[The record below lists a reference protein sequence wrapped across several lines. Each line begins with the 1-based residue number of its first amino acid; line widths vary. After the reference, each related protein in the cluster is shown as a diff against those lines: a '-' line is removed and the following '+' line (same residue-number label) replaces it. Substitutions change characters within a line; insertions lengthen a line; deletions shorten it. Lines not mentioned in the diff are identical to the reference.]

1 MSKLSPSLKA
11 LISAPYARPGYA
23 PAPRN
28 IRSVFQKIEEEA
40 SANNVGLLSWLTIST
55 AATMTMNSP
64 DSMIELFRL
73 ATKDKDHAHAVKTV
87 EQMRE
92 VGLKCIGFNG
102 IPRTINVLGQFRAN
116 LPDEIMN
123 SLNKTPSR
131 ELTTANVDDA
141 KARGR
146 GLWDSIYRPFETK
159 LLNKLAESHP
169 DLPVFI
175 LNSYSSLFT
184 DPSVSSRPV
193 KIGRVLTSLI
203 GITCLRAQTGVGPQV
218 TSHVFGLRKAFEDG
232 TYKAAGEEPVEGGE
246 WLADEEGNAWIL
258 NTVDKI
264 VEAIGGE
271 SGGTTFAPGIKA
283 KL

>member
-40 SANNVGLLSWLTIST
+40 SANNVGLPSWLTIST

-64 DSMIELFRL
+64 DSMLELFRL

-131 ELTTANVDDA
+131 ELTTANVDEA

-246 WLADEEGNAWIL
+246 WLAGEEGNAWIL

-271 SGGTTFAPGIKA
+271 SGGTTFAPRIKA

>member
-40 SANNVGLLSWLTIST
+40 STNNVGLPSWLTIST

-64 DSMIELFRL
+64 DSMLELFRL
-73 ATKDKDHAHAVKTV
+73 ATKDKDHAQTVKTV

-102 IPRTINVLGQFRAN
+102 VN
-116 LPDEIMN
+116 
-123 SLNKTPSR
+123 
-131 ELTTANVDDA
+131 ELTATNVDVA
-141 KARGR
+141 KTRGR

-175 LNSYSSLFT
+175 LNSYSSLFS
-184 DPSVSSRPV
+184 DPPVSLRPV

-218 TSHVFGLRKAFEDG
+218 TSHIFGLRKAFEDG

-246 WLADEEGNAWIL
+246 WLAGDEGNAWIL
-258 NTVDKI
+258 NTVDNI

>member
-1 MSKLSPSLKA
+1 
-11 LISAPYARPGYA
+11 
-23 PAPRN
+23 
-28 IRSVFQKIEEEA
+28 
-40 SANNVGLLSWLTIST
+40 
-55 AATMTMNSP
+55 MTMNSP
-64 DSMIELFRL
+64 DSMLELFRL

-131 ELTTANVDDA
+131 ELTTTNVDGA

-246 WLADEEGNAWIL
+246 WLAGEEGNAWIL

>member
-40 SANNVGLLSWLTIST
+40 SANNVGLPSWLTIST

-64 DSMIELFRL
+64 DSMLELFRL

-102 IPRTINVLGQFRAN
+102 IPRTINVLGQFRSN

-184 DPSVSSRPV
+184 
-193 KIGRVLTSLI
+193 T
-203 GITCLRAQTGVGPQV
+203 TQTGVGPQV

-232 TYKAAGEEPVEGGE
+232 TYKAAGEEPVEGVE
-246 WLADEEGNAWIL
+246 WLAGEEGNAWIL

>member
-28 IRSVFQKIEEEA
+28 IRSVFQKIKEEA
-40 SANNVGLLSWLTIST
+40 SANSVGLPSWLTIST

-64 DSMIELFRL
+64 DSMLELFRV
-73 ATKDKDHAHAVKTV
+73 ATKDKDLAHAVKTV

-131 ELTTANVDDA
+131 ELTTTNVDEA

-159 LLNKLAESHP
+159 LLHKLAESHP
-169 DLPVFI
+169 DLPVYI

-232 TYKAAGEEPVEGGE
+232 TYEAAGEEPVEGGE
-246 WLADEEGNAWIL
+246 WLAGEEGNAWIL

>member
-40 SANNVGLLSWLTIST
+40 SANNVGLPSWLTIST

-64 DSMIELFRL
+64 DSMLELFRL

-141 KARGR
+141 NARGR

-232 TYKAAGEEPVEGGE
+232 TCKAAGEEPVEGGE
-246 WLADEEGNAWIL
+246 WLAGEEGNAWIL

>member
-11 LISAPYARPGYA
+11 LISAPHARPGYA
-23 PAPRN
+23 PAPKN
-28 IRSVFQKIEEEA
+28 IRAVFQKIKEEA
-40 SANNVGLLSWLTIST
+40 STNNVGLASWLTIST

-64 DSMIELFRL
+64 DSMLELFRL
-73 ATKDKDHAHAVKTV
+73 ATKDKDHAQTVKTV

-102 IPRTINVLGQFRAN
+102 IPRTINVLGQFRAS
-116 LPDEIMN
+116 LPNEIMN

-131 ELTTANVDDA
+131 ELESTNVEDT
-141 KARGR
+141 KIRGR
-146 GLWDSIYRPFETK
+146 GLWDSIYRPFEAK
-159 LLNKLAESHP
+159 LLDKLAESHP

-175 LNSYSSLFT
+175 LNCYSSLFS
-184 DPSVSSRPV
+184 DPPISSRPV

-232 TYKAAGEEPVEGGE
+232 TYKASGEEPVEGGE
-246 WLADEEGNAWIL
+246 WLAGEEGNAWIL

-264 VEAIGGE
+264 VEAIGGA
-271 SGGTTFAPGIKA
+271 SRGTTFAPGIKA

>member
-1 MSKLSPSLKA
+1 MSKLSPSLKS

-40 SANNVGLLSWLTIST
+40 TQKNVGLPLWLTIST

-64 DSMIELFRL
+64 DSMLELFRL
-73 ATKDKDHAHAVKTV
+73 ATKDKDHAQTVKAA

-92 VGLKCIGFNG
+92 IGLKCIGFNG

-116 LPDEIMN
+116 LADEIID
-123 SLNKTPSR
+123 SLNKIPSR
-131 ELTTANVDDA
+131 ELTATNIDDT
-141 KARGR
+141 KNRGR
-146 GLWDSIYRPFETK
+146 ELWNSIYRPFEAK

-169 DLPVFI
+169 DLPVVI
-175 LNSYSSLFT
+175 LNSYSSLFS
-184 DPSVSSRPV
+184 DPPVSPQPV

-203 GITCLRAQTGVGPQV
+203 GITCLRAQAGVGPQV
-218 TSHVFGLRKAFEDG
+218 TSHIFGLRKAFEDD
-232 TYKAAGEEPVEGGE
+232 TYKAAGEEPIQGGE
-246 WLADEEGNAWIL
+246 WLAGEEGNAWIL
-258 NTVDKI
+258 NTVDNI

>member
-11 LISAPYARPGYA
+11 LISAPHARPGYA
-23 PAPRN
+23 PAPKN
-28 IRSVFQKIEEEA
+28 IRAVFQKIKEEA
-40 SANNVGLLSWLTIST
+40 STNNVGLASWLTIST

-64 DSMIELFRL
+64 DSMLELFRL
-73 ATKDKDHAHAVKTV
+73 ATKDKDHAQTVKTV

-92 VGLKCIGFNG
+92 VGLKYSKNNQCSSELES
-102 IPRTINVLGQFRAN
+102 TNVE
-116 LPDEIMN
+116 DTKI
-123 SLNKTPSR
+123 
-131 ELTTANVDDA
+131 
-141 KARGR
+141 RGR
-146 GLWDSIYRPFETK
+146 GLWDSIYRPFEAK
-159 LLNKLAESHP
+159 LLDKLAESHP

-175 LNSYSSLFT
+175 LNCYSSLFS
-184 DPSVSSRPV
+184 DPPISSRPV

-232 TYKAAGEEPVEGGE
+232 TYKASGEEPVEGGE
-246 WLADEEGNAWIL
+246 WLAGEEGNAWIL

-264 VEAIGGE
+264 VEAIGGA
-271 SGGTTFAPGIKA
+271 SRGTTFAPGIKA

>member
-11 LISAPYARPGYA
+11 LINAPYARPGYA

-40 SANNVGLLSWLTIST
+40 SQKNVGLPSWLTIST
-55 AATMTMNSP
+55 AAIMTMNSP
-64 DSMIELFRL
+64 DSMLELFRL
-73 ATKDKDHAHAVKTV
+73 ATKGQDHAQTVKIA

-92 VGLKCIGFNG
+92 VGLKCMGFNG
-102 IPRTINVLGQFRAN
+102 IPRTINVLGQFRAY
-116 LPDEIMN
+116 LPDEVMN
-123 SLNKTPSR
+123 SLNRIPFR
-131 ELTTANVDDA
+131 ELTNTNVEHS
-141 KARGR
+141 KTRGR
-146 GLWDSIYRPFETK
+146 GLWDSIYQPFETK

-175 LNSYSSLFT
+175 LNNYSSLFS
-184 DPSVSSRPV
+184 DPPVSSRPV

-218 TSHVFGLRKAFEDG
+218 TSHIFGLRKAFEDG
-232 TYKAAGEEPVEGGE
+232 TYKAVGEEPVDGGE
-246 WLADEEGNAWIL
+246 WLAGDEGNAWIL

-271 SGGTTFAPGIKA
+271 SGETTFAPGIKA

>member
-11 LISAPYARPGYA
+11 LIGAPYARPGYA

-40 SANNVGLLSWLTIST
+40 SAHNVGLPSWLTIS
-55 AATMTMNSP
+55 
-64 DSMIELFRL
+64 
-73 ATKDKDHAHAVKTV
+73 
-87 EQMRE
+87 
-92 VGLKCIGFNG
+92 

-131 ELTTANVDDA
+131 ELTTTNVDGA

-184 DPSVSSRPV
+184 DPSVSSRPSTN
-193 KIGRVLTSLI
+193 RS
-203 GITCLRAQTGVGPQV
+203 GPQV

-246 WLADEEGNAWIL
+246 WLAGEEGNAWIL

-271 SGGTTFAPGIKA
+271 SGGTTFAPALRQNCKCASALLYMI
-283 KL
+283 

>member
-1 MSKLSPSLKA
+1 MSKLSPPLKA

-40 SANNVGLLSWLTIST
+40 SANNVGLPSWLTIST

-64 DSMIELFRL
+64 DSMLELFRL

-131 ELTTANVDDA
+131 ELTITNVDDA

-218 TSHVFGLRKAFEDG
+218 TSHVFGLRNAFEDG

-246 WLADEEGNAWIL
+246 WLAGEEGNTWIL

>member
-40 SANNVGLLSWLTIST
+40 SANNVGLPSWLTIST

-64 DSMIELFRL
+64 DSMLELFRL

-123 SLNKTPSR
+123 SLNRIPSR

-203 GITCLRAQTGVGPQV
+203 GITCLRTQTGVGPQV

-246 WLADEEGNAWIL
+246 WLAGEEGTAWIL

>member
-11 LISAPYARPGYA
+11 LISAPYARPGYT

-40 SANNVGLLSWLTIST
+40 SANNVGLPSWLTIST

-64 DSMIELFRL
+64 DSMLELFRL

-116 LPDEIMN
+116 LPDEIMD
-123 SLNKTPSR
+123 SMNKTPSR
-131 ELTTANVDDA
+131 ELTTTNVDDA
-141 KARGR
+141 NARGR

-175 LNSYSSLFT
+175 LNAYSSLFT

-246 WLADEEGNAWIL
+246 WLAGEEGNAWIL
-258 NTVDKI
+258 NSVDKI
-264 VEAIGGE
+264 MEAIGGE

>member
-11 LISAPYARPGYA
+11 LISAPYARPSYA

-40 SANNVGLLSWLTIST
+40 STNNVGLPSWLTIST

-64 DSMIELFRL
+64 DSMLELYRL
-73 ATKDKDHAHAVKTV
+73 VTKDQDHAQT
-87 EQMRE
+87 
-92 VGLKCIGFNG
+92 

-116 LPDEIMN
+116 LPDEVMK
-123 SLNKTPSR
+123 SLNKSPSR
-131 ELTTANVDDA
+131 ELTATNVDDA
-141 KARGR
+141 KIRGH
-146 GLWDSIYRPFETK
+146 GLWNSIYRPFETK

-169 DLPVFI
+169 DLPVVI

-184 DPSVSSRPV
+184 DPPISSRPV

-218 TSHVFGLRKAFEDG
+218 TSHIFGLRKAFEDG
-232 TYKAAGEEPVEGGE
+232 TYKAVGEEPVKGGE
-246 WLADEEGNAWIL
+246 WLAGEEGNAWIL
-258 NTVDKI
+258 NTIDKI

-271 SGGTTFAPGIKA
+271 TGGTTFAPGIKA

>member
-1 MSKLSPSLKA
+1 MSKLSPSLKN
-11 LISAPYARPGYA
+11 LIHAPYSRPGYA
-23 PAPRN
+23 PAPQN
-28 IRSVFQKIEEEA
+28 IRSVFQKIGEEA
-40 SANNVGLLSWLTIST
+40 SQKNVGLPSWLTIST

-64 DSMIELFRL
+64 DSMLELFRL
-73 ATKDKDHAHAVKTV
+73 ATKGQDHAQTVKIA

-102 IPRTINVLGQFRAN
+102 IPRTINVLGQFRTY
-116 LPDEIMN
+116 LPDEVMN
-123 SLNKTPSR
+123 SLNKIPSR
-131 ELTTANVDDA
+131 ELTTTNVEDS
-141 KARGR
+141 KTRGR

-175 LNSYSSLFT
+175 LNNYSSLFS
-184 DPSVSSRPV
+184 DPPVSSRPV

-218 TSHVFGLRKAFEDG
+218 TSHIFGLRKAFEDG
-232 TYKAAGEEPVEGGE
+232 TYKSVGEEPVDGGE
-246 WLADEEGNAWIL
+246 WLAGEEGNAWIL
-258 NTVDKI
+258 NTIDKI
-264 VEAIGGE
+264 VETIGGE